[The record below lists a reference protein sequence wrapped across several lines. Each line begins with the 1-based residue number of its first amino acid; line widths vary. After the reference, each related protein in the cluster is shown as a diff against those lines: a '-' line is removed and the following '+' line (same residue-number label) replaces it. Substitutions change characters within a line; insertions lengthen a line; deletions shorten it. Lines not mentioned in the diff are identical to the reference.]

1 MNHEVFQSGWQE
13 QAFFPDQCKCQVLFL
28 LVLSD
33 CSLPSFGSLFSHSC
47 ADHSSVED
55 SGLGGGGAAFRA
67 LGFPLRSTLSVTLCY
82 KLQWPW
88 SPQSPPGPG
97 VVPTSWDEAYKL
109 SQESKLGKYWGL
121 SSFVICLSGIRIFC
135 CQIASLLKT
144 IVSHASFVFYCQVG
158 MYART
163 GSFSRPELLKSC
175 TLPEKDYFQKWP
187 LTHSWEP
194 SWECSDQST
203 FICLRS
209 WAMLH

>member
-1 MNHEVFQSGWQE
+1 MSGTVPSSSLRL
-13 QAFFPDQCKCQVLFL
+13 FFTQLWVTFL
-28 LVLSD
+28 TFMCWFSLWEALS
-33 CSLPSFGSLFSHSC
+33 
-47 ADHSSVED
+47 
-55 SGLGGGGAAFRA
+55 
-67 LGFPLRSTLSVTLCY
+67 SVTLCY

-97 VVPTSWDEAYKL
+97 WVPTSWDEAYKL

-144 IVSHASFVFYCQVG
+144 IVSYASFFFYYQVG
-158 MYART
+158 MYAGT
-163 GSFSRPELLKSC
+163 GSFSRPESLKSC